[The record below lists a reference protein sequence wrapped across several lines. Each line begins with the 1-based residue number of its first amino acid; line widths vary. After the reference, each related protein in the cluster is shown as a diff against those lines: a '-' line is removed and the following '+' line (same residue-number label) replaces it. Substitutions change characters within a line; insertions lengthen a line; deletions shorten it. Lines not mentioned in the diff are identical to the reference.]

1 MRAGE
6 REGVRRT
13 PGDSHGISLM
23 DKVQVWGFRLGSEV
37 GVPKILGP
45 QKEEGGKEGE
55 RVGRRVAI
63 DIRSERVGPCKAGER
78 VRSTDGDRE

>member
-1 MRAGE
+1 MVSVSWIKSRC
-6 REGVRRT
+6 GVS
-13 PGDSHGISLM
+13 G
-23 DKVQVWGFRLGSEV
+23 LGSEV
-37 GVPKILGP
+37 RVPKILGP

-78 VRSTDGDRE
+78 VRSTDGGRE